1 MKKQEKK
8 KESKGNKRKG
18 KRKAMSTK
26 GQVADWRAHGRIML
40 GTVSFHGLYWVLLC
54 FASQGLFGA
63 LKWTFHVILARHF
76 SWQVQPAH
84 EKLCFSDLRKAVGP
98 NLSSSAA
105 ESAEL
110 REIVSTAMD
119 Y

>member
-1 MKKQEKK
+1 MFEIVWCQGTFSGFK
-8 KESKGNKRKG
+8 SLYLG
-18 KRKAMSTK
+18 KTDPWLLYLAQKAK
-26 GQVADWRAHGRIML
+26 DI
-40 GTVSFHGLYWVLLC
+40 FDIY
-54 FASQGLFGA
+54 
-63 LKWTFHVILARHF
+63 
-76 SWQVQPAH
+76 
-84 EKLCFSDLRKAVGP
+84 KLKAVGP